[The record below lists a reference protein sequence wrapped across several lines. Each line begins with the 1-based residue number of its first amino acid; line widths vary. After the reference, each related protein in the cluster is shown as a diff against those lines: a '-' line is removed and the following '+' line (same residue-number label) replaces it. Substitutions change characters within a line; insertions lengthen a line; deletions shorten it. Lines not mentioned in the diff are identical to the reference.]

1 MAISRG
7 SCSPI
12 YRGGHMSEAR
22 ASRVLLVDD
31 DSSLRGILTIHLAMA
46 GYEALQAE
54 DGLHALGILRN
65 TLPNVII
72 SDLKNQRMSG
82 LEFMGVVRRR
92 FPTIPVIVFSG
103 SIPIEFPT
111 GSEPDRMIEKGPGTF
126 PELMRA
132 VDELARTTPDDVPP
146 QQVISVP
153 VRTGPGF
160 DGCITLTCTDCLRT
174 FTAPNRR
181 HTEAM
186 AGAAVCS
193 HCKAHVPFVIDGAA
207 PA

>member
-1 MAISRG
+1 
-7 SCSPI
+7 
-12 YRGGHMSEAR
+12 MSEAR

-82 LEFMGVVRRR
+82 LEFIGVMRRR

-146 QQVISVP
+146 PASDQ
-153 VRTGPGF
+153 RTGPDRARLRRLCYSDLHGLPSHVHGAESTPYGG
-160 DGCITLTCTDCLRT
+160 DGRG
-174 FTAPNRR
+174 RR
-181 HTEAM
+181 LLPLQ
-186 AGAAVCS
+186 GS
-193 HCKAHVPFVIDGAA
+193 RPIRN
-207 PA
+207 